1 MKLKASTLTGSNF
14 FTGYGEGYV
23 LVNQER
29 FEGSLVVMPDRI
41 WTQWGAKGFDDLA
54 EADFAALVP
63 LERDVVLL
71 GTGSRLR
78 FPPRQL
84 TRPLAQARIG
94 LEVMDIRAACRTY
107 NILVEEGRKVAAA
120 LLLT

>member
-1 MKLKASTLTGSNF
+1 MKLQASTLAGSNF

-29 FEGSLVVMPDRI
+29 YEGSLVVMPERI
-41 WTQWGAKGFDDLA
+41 WPEWGARRFEELS

-71 GTGSRLR
+71 GTGATLR

-84 TRPLAQARIG
+84 TRPLLQARIG
-94 LEVMDIRAACRTY
+94 LEVMDNRAACRTY

-120 LLLT
+120 LLLA

>member
-1 MKLKASTLTGSNF
+1 MKLQASTLTGSNF

-29 FEGSLVVMPDRI
+29 YEGSLVVMTDRI
-41 WTQWGAKGFDDLA
+41 WTEWGAKGFDELS
-54 EADFAALVP
+54 EADFADLVP
-63 LERDVVLL
+63 LECDVVLL
-71 GTGSRLR
+71 GTGSTLR

-94 LEVMDIRAACRTY
+94 LEVMDVRAACRTY

>member
-1 MKLKASTLTGSNF
+1 MKLQASSLTAAHF

-29 FEGSLVVMPDRI
+29 YEGSLVVMPERL
-41 WTQWGAKGFDDLA
+41 WTEWGAKRFDDLC

-63 LERDVVLL
+63 LQPDVVLL

-78 FPPRQL
+78 FPPREL

-94 LEVMDIRAACRTY
+94 LEVMDLQAACRTY

>member
-1 MKLKASTLTGSNF
+1 MKLHASTLTGSNY

-41 WTQWGAKGFDDLA
+41 WTEWGAKGFEELS

-84 TRPLAQARIG
+84 TRPLAAARIG

-107 NILVEEGRKVAAA
+107 NLLVEEGRKVAAA
-120 LLLT
+120 LLLS